1 MDSTTR
7 TILIVAAV
15 GIVAKLVLG
24 GRVDRKEDLKALVGK
39 GAVVIDVRTPGEFAG
54 AHIKGSINIPVSSI
68 TTGIQKQVK
77 DKSKTIIV
85 YCHSGAR
92 SGSAK
97 KALLKAGYTN
107 VVNAGSLHRIRMILG
122 Q

>member
-7 TILIVAAV
+7 NIIVVIAVFALLKFTLGSKADKNANIPDLLANGGIL
-15 GIVAKLVLG
+15 
-24 GRVDRKEDLKALVGK
+24 
-39 GAVVIDVRTPGEFAG
+39 IDVRTPGEFAG
-54 AHIKGSINIPVSSI
+54 GHIKGALNIPVSSI
-68 TTGIQKQVK
+68 STGIQKTAK
-77 DKSKTIIV
+77 DKSAAIIV

-97 KALLKAGYTN
+97 KNLAKAGYTN
-107 VVNAGSLHRIRMILG
+107 VVNAGSLHRMRRILG